1 MTNRCNSLR
10 QFRVA
15 RNASHISH
23 VARSVGCIGMWQTTT
38 ASVVLTVQFHDQS
51 TEISSRIKT
60 DYIRKSDKRKSC
72 EQMKIS
78 VDFLSFSLQDFCFTM
93 LYRAYVF
100 YVQFHGFPASR
111 CLPASVGLAAPRKT
125 KKQKTKTCLNVFS
138 PPLLFFNTLK
148 CVVCLFFFPLWR
160 YEDKK
165 RRDIWRWMRC
175 TWD

>member
-1 MTNRCNSLR
+1 MMNRCNSLR

-138 PPLLFFNTLK
+138 HPFFL
-148 CVVCLFFFPLWR
+148 
-160 YEDKK
+160 
-165 RRDIWRWMRC
+165 IH
-175 TWD
+175 